1 MKYRVYDTAK
11 EKYVTDDPC
20 WFLKPEGTLGYN
32 DYVDETGV
40 PHCIAEFSPGET
52 DKNGVEISEG
62 NNSLMNGQHAMG
74 GHRVT
79 IYFQE
84 NVGW

>member
-32 DYVDETGV
+32 DYGDEQV
-40 PHCIAEFSPGET
+40 FPIVLP
-52 DKNGVEISEG
+52 
-62 NNSLMNGQHAMG
+62 NSHPAKQTRMVLKSLKAI
-74 GHRVT
+74 T
-79 IYFQE
+79 A
-84 NVGW
+84 